1 VKREYGFQAMTA
13 SSLPSSV
20 PSLGPDAE
28 DDDADSVFSQSDD
41 CDADLLEESELE
53 TDDEMHVATDEEEI
67 YEKTSRTRRPK
78 RSMEFLGMKVCQ
90 YAFQGLL
97 GIGGSTL
104 NRLRKDESAFTQ
116 SRRPEKPK
124 HPVFGFCLDG
134 QRKWVGV
141 LMFLWL
147 TWNSCAETLPT
158 ALSMPRAQNEAP
170 DSKDSDFSLRYISSY
185 LNNLRKHDYDPT
197 DLHAGPGTFEGPKR
211 YLQHGS
217 RTDLYWEYRAYCDA
231 QREDPCCYGMFLRVA
246 NKLLKPGTRNS
257 HLSFRKISQHGQC
270 DTCFDLKRRIRQRKA
285 GAKQELYRKYSTH
298 ILSQWLDRQIYW
310 AHRTLSRAM
319 FDQSRQLGIRQVL

>member
-1 VKREYGFQAMTA
+1 MIAVARYIDKVKESKREKKLSSGYGNAGARRTETRQSTTGGAEINKEEFVKREYGFQAMTA

-141 LMFLWL
+141 LMFHCQQRH
-147 TWNSCAETLPT
+147 T
-158 ALSMPRAQNEAP
+158 RA
-170 DSKDSDFSLRYISSY
+170 
-185 LNNLRKHDYDPT
+185 
-197 DLHAGPGTFEGPKR
+197 
-211 YLQHGS
+211 
-217 RTDLYWEYRAYCDA
+217 
-231 QREDPCCYGMFLRVA
+231 
-246 NKLLKPGTRNS
+246 
-257 HLSFRKISQHGQC
+257 
-270 DTCFDLKRRIRQRKA
+270 
-285 GAKQELYRKYSTH
+285 
-298 ILSQWLDRQIYW
+298 
-310 AHRTLSRAM
+310 
-319 FDQSRQLGIRQVL
+319 